1 MMPDRIAALDQYVEQ
16 HVQQGMQELV
26 RLCNQP
32 SISSQGL
39 GMQECAALVAEL
51 LRSRGIAA
59 QVMETAGYPVVYGEY
74 GTGERTLLLY
84 NHYDVQPPEPLEQW
98 DSPPFA
104 AVQRDGKLFA
114 RGAEDDK
121 GELISRLAAFDAVRA
136 VYGDLPYRVVFL
148 IEGEEEI
155 GSPSL
160 SDFIR
165 THKDRLA
172 ADACIWEGALTDDEG
187 RFHMELGCR
196 GIVDVELRVR
206 TIKDDAHSGVSSYLP
221 NAAWRLV
228 WALGTLKDQQ
238 ERILLPGFY
247 DAVRPPTTRQREL
260 LAALPSQEEQEK
272 TRHGITRLAG
282 DLSGQALQEAVFLP
296 TCTINGLWS
305 GYQGEGSKAIIP
317 AAAGC
322 KIDFRLVPEQDPQQV
337 VRQLRAHLDAQGFQ
351 DIELLARPGT
361 RAAVTDPD
369 DPFVQLALQAA
380 RAAYGKEPVVSP
392 ISGGSGPYDI
402 VLEHLHLPIID
413 VGVGHPGCLVHAPNE
428 HIRIDYWVLGTR
440 YMAHIFAGF
449 SQEMPSR

>member
-1 MMPDRIAALDQYVEQ
+1 
-16 HVQQGMQELV
+16 
-26 RLCNQP
+26 
-32 SISSQGL
+32 
-39 GMQECAALVAEL
+39 MQECAALVAEL

-59 QVMETAGYPVVYGEY
+59 QMMETAGYPVVVGEY
-74 GTGERTLLLY
+74 GTGERTLLIY

-114 RGAEDDK
+114 RGAADDK
-121 GELISRLAAFDAVRA
+121 GALISRLAAFDAVRA
-136 VYGDLPYRVVFL
+136 VYGGLPYRVVFL
-148 IEGEEEI
+148 VEGEEEI
-155 GSPSL
+155 SSPSL
-160 SDFIR
+160 SDFVR

-172 ADACIWEGALTDDEG
+172 ADACVWEGNMTDDEG
-187 RFHMELGCR
+187 RFHLELGCR
-196 GIVDVELRVR
+196 GMVDVELRVR
-206 TIKDDAHSGVSSYLP
+206 TIKDDAHSGLYSYLP

-238 ERILLPGFY
+238 ERILIPGFY

-282 DLSGQALQEAVFLP
+282 DLGGQALQEAVFLP

-361 RAAVTDPD
+361 RAAFTDPD
-369 DPFVQLALQAA
+369 DPFVHLALQAA
-380 RAAYGKEPVVSP
+380 RAVYGKEPVVSP
-392 ISGGSGPYDI
+392 ISGGSGPVDI
-402 VLEHLHLPIID
+402 VQEHLHPPIVD
-413 VGVGHPGCLVHAPNE
+413 VGVAHPGCLVHAPNE

-440 YMAHIFAGF
+440 HMARIFAGF
-449 SQEMPSR
+449 CQEMPSR